1 MSRMRLH
8 AFVLVLSLLG
18 AGESFAEEKRF
29 LLKPFARRSSLGIDH
44 EVGGNTYKYS
54 PNIGTE
60 VGSSFSYGS
69 FSFELSTQLKPTP
82 ADLEAKGESKTN
94 RFMLA
99 WMQDFFSLEIFH
111 MGFKNFHLS
120 NPEEVG
126 IPRASGAPYPQ
137 YSNMKLE
144 STAMNMLFVIFPKSF
159 SLPALYQQTKRQ
171 TQSGISPIF
180 EFGGSSSNV
189 DNIGTFKSLN
199 INELH
204 LLAGVGATLA
214 YGSPFFSLAVMA
226 GPNYQVILLED
237 DQEEREENESSLHYN
252 VKAGFGYNGGS
263 FITGLSLNA
272 EQQRFKPAAKEELSM
287 TRTIIE
293 TYLGYRF

>member
-1 MSRMRLH
+1 MFRMRLH
-8 AFVLVLSLLG
+8 AIVLSLLALG
-18 AGESFAEEKRF
+18 AHEGVAAEKKF
-29 LLKPFARRSSLGIDH
+29 LLKPFARRISLGIDH
-44 EVGGNTYKYS
+44 NVNSETFKYS

-60 VGSSFSYGS
+60 AGASFSYGNL
-69 FSFELSTQLKPTP
+69 SFELSTHLKPTP
-82 ADLEAKGESKTN
+82 ADLEAKGESKSN

-120 NPEEVG
+120 NPEDVG
-126 IPRASGAPYPQ
+126 VPRAEGEPYPQ
-137 YSNMKLE
+137 YPQMKLE
-144 STAMNMLFVIFPKSF
+144 STAVNMLFVIFPKSF

-180 EFGGSSSNV
+180 EFGGSTSNI
-189 DNIGTFKSLN
+189 DNIGSFKSLN

-204 LLAGVGATLA
+204 LLAGVGATVA

-237 DQEEREENESSLHYN
+237 ALGEREENESSLHYN
-252 VKAGFGYNGGS
+252 VKTGFGWNGEG
-263 FITGLSLNA
+263 FICGLSLNA

-293 TYLGYRF
+293 TYFGYRF